1 MMFNSFNNILYFSLL
16 NLLLINISIFSN
28 AEIPMGGDKFDT
40 LYIEYSLSGK
50 YQTGKETFIQSQNKT
65 SREIY
70 LETNILSKKFMEH
83 TLEIDDGVNFYR
95 INLIN
100 KTGMK
105 LPSLN
110 SLKKQMIANN
120 PQIFKAGRK
129 NPLSIAPPRGLTNK
143 KETILGKECKVYF
156 YNNKWIYIW
165 EDVLLQEIEDAMDKF
180 IRKAEK
186 LEVNLPVDDSRFM
199 IPKDI
204 KFTNKAEL

>member
-1 MMFNSFNNILYFSLL
+1 MFNSYKTIVFFCLL
-16 NLLLINISIFSN
+16 NLILVNISIFSN

-40 LYIEYSLSGK
+40 IYIEYSLSGK
-50 YQTGKETFIQSQNKT
+50 YQTGKETFIQAQNKT
-65 SREIY
+65 SREVY

-120 PQIFKAGRK
+120 PQIFKSGRK
-129 NPLSIAPPRGLTNK
+129 NPLSIAPPKGLTNK
-143 KETILGKECKVYF
+143 KETILNKECKVYF

-165 EDVLLQEIEDAMDKF
+165 ENILLQEIQDAMDKF
-180 IRKAEK
+180 IKKAEK
-186 LEVNLPVDDSRFM
+186 IEVNTPIEDSSFK

-204 KFTNKAEL
+204 KFTGKTEL